1 MYYIITNGK
10 YWVIE
15 NPIRPGEYME
25 STKSSNAKQ
34 FTFKQAKNLLNARS
48 KKLGW
53 IRNGY
58 SMVGEDGNKPT
69 VSPKAKG
76 NGGVFLNENDIVVDL
91 NLLDQIE
98 DECTKF
104 LSLAAWD
111 ESELSNM
118 LVSLSTYLSKL
129 DSEESDIKHALVIY
143 TYKHDGKLPQ
153 AHRIAKIGYLFLRIL
168 IDRAHVKACIYK
180 LQAMKNALTYH
191 YSLGKLQTELNK
203 TDNGEYENYKPRT
216 AKFDEAMKILEG

>member
-98 DECTKF
+98 DETEKY
-104 LSLAAWD
+104 LSLAGWD

-118 LVSLSTYLSKL
+118 SESLNTYLSKL

-143 TYKHDGKLPQ
+143 AHNHNGKMPQ
-153 AHRIAKIGYLFLRIL
+153 AHKIAKVGYMFLHIL
-168 IDRAHVKACIYK
+168 IDRAHVKACMRK
-180 LQAMKNALTYH
+180 VTTMKNALTCS
-191 YSLGKLQTELNK
+191 YSIGKLQHELSK
-203 TDNGEYENYKPRT
+203 SENGEYENYKPRT

>member
-91 NLLDQIE
+91 SLLDQIE
-98 DECTKF
+98 DETEKY
-104 LSLAAWD
+104 LSLAGWD

-118 LVSLSTYLSKL
+118 SESLNTYLSKL

-143 TYKHDGKLPQ
+143 AHNHNGKMPQ
-153 AHRIAKIGYLFLRIL
+153 AHKIAKVGYMFLHIL
-168 IDRAHVKACIYK
+168 IDRAHVKACMRK
-180 LQAMKNALTYH
+180 VTTMKNALTCS
-191 YSLGKLQTELNK
+191 YSIGKLQHELSK
-203 TDNGEYENYKPRT
+203 SENGEYSEYKPRT
-216 AKFDEAMKILEG
+216 AKFEETMKILEG

>member
-91 NLLDQIE
+91 SLLDQIE
-98 DECTKF
+98 DETEKY
-104 LSLAAWD
+104 LSLAGWD

-118 LVSLSTYLSKL
+118 SESLNTYLSKL

-143 TYKHDGKLPQ
+143 AHNHNGKMPQ
-153 AHRIAKIGYLFLRIL
+153 AHKIAKVGYMFLHIL
-168 IDRAHVKACIYK
+168 IDRAYVKACMRK
-180 LQAMKNALTYH
+180 VTTMKNALTCS
-191 YSLGKLQTELNK
+191 YSIGKLQHELSK
-203 TDNGEYENYKPRT
+203 SENGEYSEYKPRT

>member
-91 NLLDQIE
+91 SLLDQIE

-118 LVSLSTYLSKL
+118 LESLSTYLSKL

-153 AHRIAKIGYLFLRIL
+153 E
-168 IDRAHVKACIYK
+168 
-180 LQAMKNALTYH
+180 QYH
-191 YSLGKLQTELNK
+191 TLVHMSPL
-203 TDNGEYENYKPRT
+203 PHSFRT
-216 AKFDEAMKILEG
+216 AASQTMCRLPRSLNDEEKNECESYALYYPKLLPVPQ

>member
-76 NGGVFLNENDIVVDL
+76 HGGVFLNENDIVVDL
-91 NLLDQIE
+91 SLLDQIE
-98 DECTKF
+98 DETEKY
-104 LSLAAWD
+104 LSLAGWD

-118 LVSLSTYLSKL
+118 SESLNTYLSKL

-143 TYKHDGKLPQ
+143 AHNHNGKMPQ
-153 AHRIAKIGYLFLRIL
+153 AHKIAKVGYMFLHIL
-168 IDRAHVKACIYK
+168 IDRAYVKACMRK
-180 LQAMKNALTYH
+180 VTTMKNALTCS
-191 YSLGKLQTELNK
+191 YSIGKLQHELSK
-203 TDNGEYENYKPRT
+203 SENGEYSEYKPRT

>member
-1 MYYIITNGK
+1 MH
-10 YWVIE
+10 V
-15 NPIRPGEYME
+15 
-25 STKSSNAKQ
+25 A
-34 FTFKQAKNLLNARS
+34 

-104 LSLAAWD
+104 
-111 ESELSNM
+111 
-118 LVSLSTYLSKL
+118 
-129 DSEESDIKHALVIY
+129 
-143 TYKHDGKLPQ
+143 
-153 AHRIAKIGYLFLRIL
+153 F
-168 IDRAHVKACIYK
+168 
-180 LQAMKNALTYH
+180 
-191 YSLGKLQTELNK
+191 
-203 TDNGEYENYKPRT
+203 
-216 AKFDEAMKILEG
+216 KFGCMG

>member
-111 ESELSNM
+111 ESELS
-118 LVSLSTYLSKL
+118 KR
-129 DSEESDIKHALVIY
+129 IKY
-143 TYKHDGKLPQ
+143 
-153 AHRIAKIGYLFLRIL
+153 
-168 IDRAHVKACIYK
+168 
-180 LQAMKNALTYH
+180 
-191 YSLGKLQTELNK
+191 
-203 TDNGEYENYKPRT
+203 
-216 AKFDEAMKILEG
+216 

>member
-118 LVSLSTYLSKL
+118 LESLSTYLSKL

-153 AHRIAKIGYLFLRIL
+153 AHVVFKDQNEDSIKIKKGKIL
-168 IDRAHVKACIYK
+168 TARVVTNED
-180 LQAMKNALTYH
+180 
-191 YSLGKLQTELNK
+191 GKE
-203 TDNGEYENYKPRT
+203 EYEVTHKKNIFIIPSSMK
-216 AKFDEAMKILEG
+216 DAMFVVL

>member
-118 LVSLSTYLSKL
+118 LESLSTYLSNGAIILFANGVFTADLMESNKKL
-129 DSEESDIKHALVIY
+129 
-143 TYKHDGKLPQ
+143 
-153 AHRIAKIGYLFLRIL
+153 
-168 IDRAHVKACIYK
+168 
-180 LQAMKNALTYH
+180 
-191 YSLGKLQTELNK
+191 
-203 TDNGEYENYKPRT
+203 
-216 AKFDEAMKILEG
+216 